1 MNVLF
6 FLKPK
11 SEVAFLKED
20 YTLRQALEKM
30 ERSHFS
36 AVPLINKMGEYVGTV
51 TEGDILWDIKSRY
64 NINLKD
70 AEDLY
75 IRDVPRRTVFEPVS
89 IDANMEDI
97 VARAMRQNFVPVI
110 DDKKV
115 FIGIITRKDI
125 IEFCYDGYKK
135 HKESAAVKKA

>member
-11 SEVAFLKED
+11 SEVAFLYEE

-36 AVPLINKMGEYVGTV
+36 AVPMINKAGEYVGTV
-51 TEGDILWDIKSRY
+51 TEGDILWTIKARY

-70 AEDLY
+70 AEEMFL
-75 IRDVPRRTVFEPVS
+75 RDVTRRVHFESIS

-97 VARAMRQNFVPVI
+97 VAKAMNQNFVPVV

-125 IEFCYDGYKK
+125 IDFCYTGYKK
-135 HKESAAVKKA
+135 YKEIMSVK